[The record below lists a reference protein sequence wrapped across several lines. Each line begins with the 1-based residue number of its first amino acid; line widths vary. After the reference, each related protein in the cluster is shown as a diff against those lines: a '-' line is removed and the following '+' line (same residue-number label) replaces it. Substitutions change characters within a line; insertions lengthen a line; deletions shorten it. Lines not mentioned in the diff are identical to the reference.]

1 VSCCGPEIV
10 GREVY
15 PEIWDV
21 IGPMLEHVVRTGEA
35 SWSTDL
41 MLLLERRGYPEETY
55 HTFSYTPIRDRTGK
69 IVRVIT
75 PVTETTERA
84 LSERRLLS
92 LRDLAARSVDAKSEQ
107 EAWAF
112 AAQALSTNPYD
123 ISCAVPYK
131 LDEHSAKATAVSHVG
146 VRRDD
151 PFFLEQVELDSSKP
165 EGLAPALHKAVIT
178 GRAVELNAENGFRLS
193 LQVAFGA

>member
-1 VSCCGPEIV
+1 MDTLFSVKVFENKRKSGDGYTESCIQ
-10 GREVY
+10 
-15 PEIWDV
+15 W
-21 IGPMLEHVVRTGEA
+21 
-35 SWSTDL
+35 
-41 MLLLERRGYPEETY
+41 
-55 HTFSYTPIRDRTGK
+55 
-69 IVRVIT
+69 
-75 PVTETTERA
+75 
-84 LSERRLLS
+84 ERRLLS

-193 LQVAFGA
+193 LPGGFWGVSPSELTILPVAQTGRDKAIGALAVGVNCHRGLDDDCAPAAEVGEHVAGLLED